1 MLLLKRFQIVQVST
15 WQHQIFAK
23 LKILKDDWF
32 DANTLGCYKF
42 LDSKV
47 NISWVEAQLEC
58 EKVGGFLA
66 EPMEGK
72 YDLVVEKS
80 LS

>member
-1 MLLLKRFQIVQVST
+1 MS
-15 WQHQIFAK
+15 
-23 LKILKDDWF
+23 ILIDDWF

-42 LDSKV
+42 LDSKT
-47 NISWVEAQLEC
+47 NMSWVEAQIEC

-66 EPMEGK
+66 EPTQDK
-72 YDLVVEKS
+72 YNLVVSES